1 MMVENEII
9 ASMKGAEKIVIL
21 PHVSADGDA
30 LGSSLALA
38 LALKKLDKNPVIY
51 LEEEIPLIF
60 NFLPGK
66 EFIRIFDGNSEDS
79 DLVMALDTGDRE
91 RLGKRIE
98 LFNRA
103 GYTINMDH
111 HPTNTEFANL
121 NLVKTG
127 AAATGEMIYQI
138 IKMMGLEFDKDIA
151 VCLYVA
157 VVTDTGGFRFGNTT
171 TLTHQITADLL
182 NYELDVANIS
192 QILFETSSLSKIK
205 LMGMAIDNL
214 EVLEDGKVAFMTI
227 TDEMIKSS
235 GAKDEDCDGLVNIG
249 RNIGDVE
256 VAVLMRQRADGEF
269 KMNFRSKN
277 YVDVSEIANKLS
289 GGGHK
294 RAAGCTVKGD
304 MKDIKELIL
313 KEIKKVL

>member
-1 MMVENEII
+1 MVENDIVASIKDTDKI
-9 ASMKGAEKIVIL
+9 AIL
-21 PHVSADGDA
+21 PHVSIDGDA

-38 LALKKLDKNPVIY
+38 LALKKQNRNPVIY
-51 LEEEIPLIF
+51 LEEEIPSNF
-60 NFLPGK
+60 SFLPGK
-66 EFIRIFDGNSEDS
+66 EFIRIYDGNSADF

-91 RLGKRIE
+91 RLGRRIE
-98 LFNRA
+98 IFNKA
-103 GYTINMDH
+103 GLTINMDH

-127 AAATGEMIYQI
+127 ASATGEMIYQV

-157 VVTDTGGFRFGNTT
+157 IVTDTGGFRFSNTT

-182 NYELDVANIS
+182 NYELDVAHIS
-192 QILFETSSLSKIK
+192 QILFETSSLSKVK

-227 TDEMIKSS
+227 TDDMIKSA
-235 GAKDEDCDGLVNIG
+235 GAKDEECDGLVNIG
-249 RNIGDVE
+249 RNVGDVE
-256 VAVLMRQRADGEF
+256 VAVLMRQKTNGEF
-269 KMNFRSKN
+269 KINFRSKN

-294 RAAGCTVKGD
+294 RAAGCTIKGS
-304 MKDIKELIL
+304 MKEIKELIL
-313 KEIKKVL
+313 KEIKQVL